1 MPGQMA
7 QALTRFGRLDA
18 LIVDVRENSGGLERI
33 LASILGYFTSGV
45 ARQFVSPTATRA
57 FRIESSPNSGSN
69 TVPLAVLISP
79 DTFSSPAFFAGVLQ
93 HQVRPSLL
101 RGN

>member
-45 ARQFVSPTATRA
+45 AGQFVSRTATRA

-69 TVPLAVLISP
+69 TVPLPALISP
-79 DTFSSPAFFAGVLQ
+79 EPFSPAKFFAGIPKDQARASV
-93 HQVRPSLL
+93 
-101 RGN
+101 